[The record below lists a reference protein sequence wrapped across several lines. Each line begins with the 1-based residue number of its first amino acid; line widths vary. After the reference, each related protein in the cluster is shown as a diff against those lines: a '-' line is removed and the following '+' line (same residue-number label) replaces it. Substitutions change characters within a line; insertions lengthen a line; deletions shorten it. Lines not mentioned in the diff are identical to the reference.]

1 MEKKAKNN
9 KKEENKISKN
19 LFKNKDEN
27 NHKINKIIEN
37 KDKNDIKKLDE
48 ENEENE
54 YEYKFGENIIDI
66 SRNES
71 DKKDDKEKNIW
82 NY

>member
-1 MEKKAKNN
+1 M
-9 KKEENKISKN
+9 
-19 LFKNKDEN
+19 FKNKDEN

-37 KDKNDIKKLDE
+37 KDKNDIKKLNE
-48 ENEENE
+48 ENEEKE
-54 YEYKFGENIIDI
+54 YEYEFGENIIDI